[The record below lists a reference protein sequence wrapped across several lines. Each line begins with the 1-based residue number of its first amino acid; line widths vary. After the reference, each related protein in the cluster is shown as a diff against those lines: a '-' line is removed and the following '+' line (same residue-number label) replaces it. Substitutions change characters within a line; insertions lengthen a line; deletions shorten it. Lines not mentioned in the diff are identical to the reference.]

1 MGRQALLLVPIA
13 FASRGAAF
21 VVPLVVA
28 AWYGVSDITD
38 AWFWALAFPTFALVL
53 AGTALGT
60 ATTPALSEV
69 KATDPGRLPT
79 FLGGMLL
86 ATTLGSGLLG
96 AAICAGAPF
105 VLARFTDFDAPTQ
118 ALAAAFLWELL
129 PFMVLTS
136 AGAVL
141 RVANEV
147 HGRFTVVALTP
158 LLRAAVVI
166 GATALLRPRLG
177 PHALPAGLVIG
188 EAVQLLWWA
197 AALGQRGLWPR
208 LTFTLDPAIR
218 RVGRDLA
225 PILGGEVLVAMNL
238 VIDKAF
244 AAGLPTG
251 AVATLEYADRAR
263 VIPQTLLE
271 STLLM
276 VAFAT
281 WSNLRAAGRPDEA
294 RAAVDQALRWTLAL
308 SAPIVAGMFIGR
320 IALVRLLYERGA
332 FTPEDTLAT
341 AEALAFYLP
350 GVVPNLM
357 GILALRAHIV
367 ERNLHL
373 VLRLGLLSVIANC
386 VLNALL
392 VGPLG
397 LPGLALATT
406 IVMVLIPG
414 LYLRL
419 LWKTLPRDP
428 GRWRPVWGLL
438 AATLVVVA
446 LAEQLGPPE
455 DIGDLRLWAWS
466 VPCLLLLGLGWRLTQ
481 GRPAA

>member
-1 MGRQALLLVPIA
+1 
-13 FASRGAAF
+13 
-21 VVPLVVA
+21 
-28 AWYGVSDITD
+28 
-38 AWFWALAFPTFALVL
+38 
-53 AGTALGT
+53 
-60 ATTPALSEV
+60 
-69 KATDPGRLPT
+69 
-79 FLGGMLL
+79 
-86 ATTLGSGLLG
+86 
-96 AAICAGAPF
+96 
-105 VLARFTDFDAPTQ
+105 
-118 ALAAAFLWELL
+118 
-129 PFMVLTS
+129 
-136 AGAVL
+136 
-141 RVANEV
+141 
-147 HGRFTVVALTP
+147 
-158 LLRAAVVI
+158 
-166 GATALLRPRLG
+166 
-177 PHALPAGLVIG
+177 
-188 EAVQLLWWA
+188 
-197 AALGQRGLWPR
+197 
-208 LTFTLDPAIR
+208 
-218 RVGRDLA
+218 
-225 PILGGEVLVAMNL
+225 
-238 VIDKAF
+238 
-244 AAGLPTG
+244 
-251 AVATLEYADRAR
+251 LEYADRAR

-350 GVVPNLM
+350 GVVPNLL

-466 VPCLLLLGLGWRLTQ
+466 LPCLLLLGLGWRLTQ

>member
-1 MGRQALLLVPIA
+1 
-13 FASRGAAF
+13 
-21 VVPLVVA
+21 
-28 AWYGVSDITD
+28 
-38 AWFWALAFPTFALVL
+38 
-53 AGTALGT
+53 
-60 ATTPALSEV
+60 
-69 KATDPGRLPT
+69 
-79 FLGGMLL
+79 
-86 ATTLGSGLLG
+86 
-96 AAICAGAPF
+96 
-105 VLARFTDFDAPTQ
+105 
-118 ALAAAFLWELL
+118 
-129 PFMVLTS
+129 
-136 AGAVL
+136 
-141 RVANEV
+141 
-147 HGRFTVVALTP
+147 
-158 LLRAAVVI
+158 
-166 GATALLRPRLG
+166 
-177 PHALPAGLVIG
+177 
-188 EAVQLLWWA
+188 
-197 AALGQRGLWPR
+197 
-208 LTFTLDPAIR
+208 
-218 RVGRDLA
+218 
-225 PILGGEVLVAMNL
+225 
-238 VIDKAF
+238 
-244 AAGLPTG
+244 
-251 AVATLEYADRAR
+251 
-263 VIPQTLLE
+263 
-271 STLLM
+271 
-276 VAFAT
+276 
-281 WSNLRAAGRPDEA
+281 
-294 RAAVDQALRWTLAL
+294 
-308 SAPIVAGMFIGR
+308 MFIGR

-350 GVVPNLM
+350 GVVPNLL

-419 LWKTLPRDP
+419 LWKTLPREP

-466 VPCLLLLGLGWRLTQ
+466 LPCLLLLGLGWRLTQ